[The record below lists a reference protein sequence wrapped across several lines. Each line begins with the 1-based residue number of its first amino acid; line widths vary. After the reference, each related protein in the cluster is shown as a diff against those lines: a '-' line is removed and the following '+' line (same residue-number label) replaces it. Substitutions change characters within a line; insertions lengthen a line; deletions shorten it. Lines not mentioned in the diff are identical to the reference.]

1 MRKGR
6 FNEDQIIS
14 VLKEHQAGIPVVAP
28 CRKHDQRCDLLHVAL
43 EVWRDGGLRRPQAE
57 GTRG

>member
-14 VLKEHQAGIPVVAP
+14 VLKEHQAGIPVVASRVEI
-28 CRKHDQRCDLLHVAL
+28 RKR
-43 EVWRDGGLRRPQAE
+43 LRSNSEHAARNLFRS
-57 GTRG
+57 G